1 MTYSPTKKVQ
11 NIIPATQETGGPFFQ
26 DYPSV
31 DYVFQLP
38 AAYFIQQK
46 DSPFNYSL
54 SLILIKWIWGW
65 TYKLL

>member
-11 NIIPATQETGGPFFQ
+11 NIIPATQETVGPFFQ
-26 DYPSV
+26 DSPSV

-46 DSPFNYSL
+46 DSPFNYFFSPSNFNKMNMRMNL
-54 SLILIKWIWGW
+54 
-65 TYKLL
+65 